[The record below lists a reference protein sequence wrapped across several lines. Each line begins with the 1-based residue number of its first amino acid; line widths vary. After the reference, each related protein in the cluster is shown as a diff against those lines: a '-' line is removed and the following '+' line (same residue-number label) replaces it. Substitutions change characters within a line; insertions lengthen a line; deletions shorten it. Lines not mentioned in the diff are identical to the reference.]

1 MSNEK
6 KAIYQ
11 QWWFWLIIV
20 LIIIGFI
27 GFISERANTETA
39 TQPNNQLLGTLTAT
53 NEEIKEN
60 VEQPENKEDKEET
73 QEPEEKPQQENNYV
87 SKEYQNAL
95 IKAET
100 YSDIMHMSKQAIYD
114 QLVSEYGEQFPE
126 DAAQYAVDNLK
137 ADYKKNALEKAKSY
151 QDTMNMSK
159 SAIYDQLTSEYGEQ
173 FTAEEAQYAI
183 DNLD

>member
-20 LIIIGFI
+20 LVGIGFI
-27 GFISERANTETA
+27 GFVNEGANTETS
-39 TQPNNQLLGTLTAT
+39 TQFNNELLGALTAT

-60 VEQPENKEDKEET
+60 VEQSENKENEKET
-73 QEPEEKPQQENNYV
+73 QELEEPQQENNRV

-126 DAAQYAVDNLK
+126 DAAQYAIDNLK
-137 ADYKKNALEKAKSY
+137 ADYKKNALEKAKTY